1 MHQRERKKGNIGIPC
16 KTAIMRKSWLYT
28 VVLAFL
34 LLAASCNSADKNV
47 GKIASDYCDCL
58 RKLDKSM
65 SSETKKI
72 ISKAS
77 NSADPA
83 RSIQYDVMALDE
95 EKQLQI
101 GKEMVGVGDME
112 DENSEIGRCIKR
124 IEKKYDNAYTMNEE
138 KFLKKLIKELETDPG
153 CGLTASLLKLGLKM
167 QDKPGFE

>member
-1 MHQRERKKGNIGIPC
+1 
-16 KTAIMRKSWLYT
+16 MRKYWFYT
-28 VVLAFL
+28 TIIMVTLIVT
-34 LLAASCNSADKNV
+34 SCKSADKNA

-72 ISKAS
+72 ISNAA
-77 NSADPA
+77 NSDDPTK
-83 RSIQYDVMALDE
+83 SIQSDVMGMDE

-101 GKEMVGVGDME
+101 GKEMVAVGDME
-112 DENSEIGRCIKR
+112 DEKSEIGSCIKR

-138 KFLKKLIKELETDPG
+138 KFLKKLIKELEADPG

-167 QDKPGFE
+167 KDKPGFE

>member
-1 MHQRERKKGNIGIPC
+1 
-16 KTAIMRKSWLYT
+16 MRKYWLYT
-28 VVLAFL
+28 AIIGFSL
-34 LLAASCNSADKNV
+34 LIASCNSADKNV

-72 ISKAS
+72 ISNAA
-77 NSADPA
+77 NSDNPSK
-83 RSIQYDVMALDE
+83 SIQKDVMAMDE

-101 GKEMVGVGDME
+101 GKEMVSVGDME
-112 DENSEIGRCIKR
+112 DESSEIGRCIKR

-138 KFLKKLIKELETDPG
+138 KFLKKLVKELEGDPG

-167 QDKPGFE
+167 KDKPGFE